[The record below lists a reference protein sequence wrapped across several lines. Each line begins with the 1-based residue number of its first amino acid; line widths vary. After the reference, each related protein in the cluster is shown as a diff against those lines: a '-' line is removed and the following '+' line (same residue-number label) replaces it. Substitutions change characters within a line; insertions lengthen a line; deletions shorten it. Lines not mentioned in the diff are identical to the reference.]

1 MAQSRKRR
9 GRSSQQRRA
18 GRGRDEPAGQVGRRP
33 SNPLFLFV
41 VGVAW
46 VLCGIVAFFALTAS
60 WKLVPAIVFAGI
72 GLLWMRGAVTA
83 AQRQTRGSSS

>member
-9 GRSSQQRRA
+9 RRPSSSGRT
-18 GRGRDEPAGQVGRRP
+18 GRGRDEQPGQVGRRP
-33 SNPLFLFV
+33 SSPGFLFV

-60 WKLVPAIVFAGI
+60 WKLVPAIFFAGL
-72 GLLWMRGAVTA
+72 GLLWIRGAVTA
-83 AQRQTRGSSS
+83 AQRQTRGSS